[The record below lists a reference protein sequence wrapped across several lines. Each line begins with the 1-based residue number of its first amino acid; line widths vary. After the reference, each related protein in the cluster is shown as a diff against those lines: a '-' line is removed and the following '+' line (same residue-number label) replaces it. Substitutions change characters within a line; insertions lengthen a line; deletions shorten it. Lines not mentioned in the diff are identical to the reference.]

1 MVARGII
8 WPAGLEVYRSIHER
22 LMSGELTTPG
32 RHDLGAYAE
41 RQVAGA
47 ENVGQIMWPSDLA
60 ANAREGPL
68 HQRGY
73 AIAAAVMGDEAAFD
87 FDMLIWKEAHTD
99 TETPW
104 HQDIAYW
111 PAGMTDTRALTVWAA
126 LDAADVDNGA
136 GPHDVAPAPVLYT
149 PLLPPVL
156 FPVRPVL
163 GRGQVGSEVGVPF
176 LSAAVLFP
184 VSRRDVDDQRVAP
197 GPAPPAPTGGPGRT
211 HPDHRQCE

>member
-1 MVARGII
+1 MLHWPTPTYAAPAAWAAATGQSLPRLAADFARDGFVVVRGII

-22 LMSGELTTPG
+22 LMSGERTTPG
-32 RHDLGAYAE
+32 WHDLGSYAE
-41 RQVAGA
+41 RKVAGA

-60 ANAREGPL
+60 ANARKGPL

-111 PAGMTDTRALTVWAA
+111 PAGMADTRALTV
-126 LDAADVDNGA
+126 
-136 GPHDVAPAPVLYT
+136 
-149 PLLPPVL
+149 
-156 FPVRPVL
+156 
-163 GRGQVGSEVGVPF
+163 
-176 LSAAVLFP
+176 
-184 VSRRDVDDQRVAP
+184 
-197 GPAPPAPTGGPGRT
+197 
-211 HPDHRQCE
+211 